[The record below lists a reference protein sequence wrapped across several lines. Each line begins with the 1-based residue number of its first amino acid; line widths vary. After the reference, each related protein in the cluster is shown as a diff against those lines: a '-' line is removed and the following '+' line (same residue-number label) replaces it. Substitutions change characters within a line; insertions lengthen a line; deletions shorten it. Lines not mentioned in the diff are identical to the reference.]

1 VSARRRDDPSTAL
14 RGFVN
19 IDKPAGITSFDVVRA
34 VRSAAGMRR
43 VGHAGTLDPAAT
55 GVLPVA
61 LGEATKLVE
70 ELMDAH
76 KRYRA
81 VIEFGSTTDTYDA
94 EGAVVARGDASA
106 VTRAQLDAALPPFRG
121 EQWQRPPAYSAV
133 KRGGVPAYKAA
144 RAGTP
149 LELEPR
155 RVVTYAVELVG
166 FERAA
171 DGGPLATVEVECGRG
186 YYLRTLAHDLG
197 EALGCGAH
205 LRELRRTAVGPFR
218 VEEAVPL
225 ARAEQR
231 LAARDVETLVH
242 ASDAVL
248 SGWPAL
254 LVGDGAARELR
265 LGRDL
270 PARRRWPHRVAPEGR
285 RARCYGP
292 DGRLIALLVAT
303 AIPDVW
309 HPYRV
314 LPADPAGA
322 TNSAKKALETAA
334 EVIDI

>member
-1 VSARRRDDPSTAL
+1 MSARRRDDPSTAL

-19 IDKPAGITSFDVVRA
+19 IDKPPGITSFDVVRA
-34 VRSAAGMRR
+34 VRGAAGMRR

-61 LGEATKLVE
+61 LGDATKLVE
-70 ELMDAH
+70 ELMDAR

-81 VIEFGSTTDTYDA
+81 VIEFGVTTDTDDA

-106 VTRAQLDAALPPFRG
+106 VTQAQVEAALAPFRG

-155 RVVTYAVELVG
+155 PVVTYAVELVG
-166 FERAA
+166 FEEAA
-171 DGGPLATVEVECGRG
+171 EGGPLATVDVECGRG

-197 EALGCGAH
+197 GALGCGAH
-205 LRELRRTAVGPFR
+205 LRQLRRTAVGPFR

-242 ASDAVL
+242 APDAVL

-254 LVGDGAARELR
+254 LVSDGAARELR

-270 PARRRWPHRVAPEGR
+270 PAQRRWPHRVAPEGR

-314 LPADPAGA
+314 LPAEPAGVA
-322 TNSAKKALETAA
+322 NSAEAA
-334 EVIDI
+334 DEAVAEAIER